1 MSFASDVKKELI
13 DMPTEKECCAPALL
27 AGMLCFGGKFSS
39 DDYYTLS
46 SESYRLMDFL
56 SALCAERFFIVPTLI
71 KRSGSYSLILP
82 EATMLLHE
90 LDILKSGQVKFSF
103 PDMRSECCKRAFIK
117 GAFLSSGTISSP
129 EKQYHLEFSTPH
141 FGISE
146 PLRELLME
154 FDIPAKTLRRKSR
167 YVTYFKDNDVICDI
181 LALMGAGRAAL
192 TLSEKSVSKS
202 IANRDNRLINS
213 ENANYDKTITAS
225 VKQIIAINTI
235 DNKLGLENLPAQLKE
250 LAELRLKNRD
260 LPLSELAQRLE
271 ISKSGVNHRM
281 RKILEIAENLTG
293 ESTNE

>member
-13 DMPTEKECCAPALL
+13 SAQPEKDCCASAML
-27 AGMLCFGGKFSS
+27 AGMLSFGSKFSA
-39 DDYYTLS
+39 DDYFTLH
-46 SESYRLMDFL
+46 SESYLLLDFI
-56 SALCAERFFIVPTLI
+56 STLCAEKFLICPTLV

-82 EATMLLHE
+82 EATMLLQE
-90 LDILKSGQVKFSF
+90 LGILTPGQVKFSF
-103 PDMRSECCKRAFIK
+103 PDMPEDCCKRAFIK

-129 EKQYHLEFSTPH
+129 VKQYHLEFSTHH

-154 FDIPAKTLRRKSR
+154 FDIPSKTLRRKSR

-192 TLSEKSVSKS
+192 TLSETNITKS

-235 DNKLGLENLPAQLKE
+235 DNHIGLENLPPQLKE
-250 LAELRLKNRD
+250 LALLRLDKKD
-260 LPLSELAQRLE
+260 LSLTELAEILE

-281 RKILEIAENLTG
+281 RKILEIANNLTG
-293 ESTNE
+293 EQKNE

>member
-13 DMPTEKECCAPALL
+13 DAPIEKECCAPALL

-39 DDYYTLS
+39 DDYYTLN
-46 SESYRLMDFL
+46 SESYSLLDFL
-56 SALCAERFFIVPTLI
+56 STMCAERFLICPTLI
-71 KRSGSYSLILP
+71 KRSGNYSLILP
-82 EATMLLHE
+82 EATMLLRE
-90 LDILKSGQVKFSF
+90 LDILKTGQVKFSF
-103 PDMRSECCKRAFIK
+103 PDMPEDCCKRAFIK

-154 FDIPAKTLRRKSR
+154 FDIPAKTLRRKFR

-192 TLSEKSVSKS
+192 TLSETNISKS

-225 VKQIIAINTI
+225 VKQIIAINAI
-235 DNKLGLENLPAQLKE
+235 DNHMGLEKLPPQLKE
-250 LAELRLKNRD
+250 LAELRLNNRD
-260 LPLSELAQRLE
+260 LPLSELAEKLE

-281 RKILEIAENLTG
+281 RKIIEIAESLTG
-293 ESTNE
+293 EN

>member
-13 DMPTEKECCAPALL
+13 DMPTEKECCAPMLL
-27 AGMLCFGGKFSS
+27 AGMLSFGGKFSS
-39 DDYYTLS
+39 DDYYTLT

-56 SALCAERFFIVPTLI
+56 STLCAERFLICPTLI

-82 EATMLLHE
+82 EATMLLQE
-90 LDILKSGQVKFSF
+90 LDILKAGQVKFSF
-103 PDMRSECCKRAFIK
+103 PDMQSECCRRAFIK

-235 DNKLGLENLPAQLKE
+235 DNKLGLENLPVQLKE
-250 LAELRLKNRD
+250 LAELRLNNHD
-260 LPLSELAQRLE
+260 LPLSELAEKLE

-281 RKILEIAENLTG
+281 RKIIEIAENLTG
-293 ESTNE
+293 ENTNE

>member
-13 DMPTEKECCAPALL
+13 DLPTEKDCCANSLL
-27 AGMLCFGGKFSS
+27 SGMLCFGGKFSS
-39 DDYYTLS
+39 NDYYTLN
-46 SESYRLMDFL
+46 SESYRLLDFL
-56 SALCAERFFIVPTLI
+56 SILCAEKFLICPTLV

-82 EATMLLHE
+82 EATMLLQE
-90 LDILKSGQVKFSF
+90 LGILTPGQVKFSF
-103 PDMRSECCKRAFIK
+103 PKMPEDCCKRAFIK

-129 EKQYHLEFSTPH
+129 EKQYHLEFSTHH

-146 PLRELLME
+146 PLRELLKE
-154 FDIPAKTLRRKSR
+154 FDIPSKTLRRKSR

-192 TLSEKSVSKS
+192 TLSETNITKS

-235 DNKLGLENLPAQLKE
+235 DNHLGLEKLPPQLKE
-250 LAELRLKNRD
+250 LAQLRLNNRD
-260 LPLSELAQRLE
+260 LPLSELAERLE

-281 RKILEIAENLTG
+281 RKIIEIADSLTG
-293 ESTNE
+293 ENENE

>member
-13 DMPTEKECCAPALL
+13 DIPTETECCATMLL

-39 DDYYTLS
+39 DDYYTLN

-56 SALCAERFFIVPTLI
+56 STLCAERFLICPTLI

-82 EATMLLHE
+82 EATMLLQE
-90 LDILKSGQVKFSF
+90 LDILKAGQVKFSF
-103 PDMRSECCKRAFIK
+103 PEMQSDCCKRAFIK

-146 PLRELLME
+146 LLRELLME

-192 TLSEKSVSKS
+192 TLSETNIKKD

-213 ENANYDKTITAS
+213 ENANYDKTVTAS

-235 DNKLGLENLPAQLKE
+235 DNHMGLENLPVQLRE
-250 LAELRLKNRD
+250 LAELRLNNRD
-260 LPLSELAQRLE
+260 LPLSELAEKLE

-281 RKILEIAENLTG
+281 RKIIEIAENLTG
-293 ESTNE
+293 ENTNE

>member
-13 DMPTEKECCAPALL
+13 DMPAEKECCAPMLL
-27 AGMLCFGGKFSS
+27 AGMLSFGGKFSS
-39 DDYYTLS
+39 DDYYTLT
-46 SESYRLMDFL
+46 SESYRLMDYL
-56 SALCAERFFIVPTLI
+56 STLCAERFLICPTLI
-71 KRSGSYSLILP
+71 KKGGNYSLILP
-82 EATMLLHE
+82 EATMLLQE
-90 LDILKSGQVKFSF
+90 LDILKAGQVKFSF
-103 PDMRSECCKRAFIK
+103 PDMQSDCCKRAFIK

-154 FDIPAKTLRRKSR
+154 FDIPSKTLRRKSR
-167 YVTYFKDNDVICDI
+167 YVTYFKDNDVICDV

-192 TLSEKSVSKS
+192 SLSETNIRKN
-202 IANRDNRLINS
+202 IANRDNRIINS

-235 DNKLGLENLPAQLKE
+235 DSHIGLENLPVQLGE
-250 LAELRLKNRD
+250 LARLRLENRD
-260 LPLSELAQRLE
+260 LPLSELAERLE

-293 ESTNE
+293 ENENE

>member
-1 MSFASDVKKELI
+1 MSFASEVKKELI
-13 DMPTEKECCAPALL
+13 DMPIEKECCAPTLL

-39 DDYYTLS
+39 DDYYTLN
-46 SESYRLMDFL
+46 SESYRLLDFL
-56 SALCAERFFIVPTLI
+56 SSLCAERFLICPTLI

-82 EATMLLHE
+82 EATMILQE
-90 LDILKSGQVKFSF
+90 LDILKAGQVKFSF
-103 PDMRSECCKRAFIK
+103 PYMPEDCCKRAFIK

-129 EKQYHLEFSTPH
+129 QKQYHLEFSTPH

-154 FDIPAKTLRRKSR
+154 FDIPSKTLRRKSR

-181 LALMGAGRAAL
+181 LALMGAGKATL
-192 TLSEKSVSKS
+192 TLSETNITKS

-235 DNKLGLENLPAQLKE
+235 DNHMGLENLPVQLRD
-250 LAELRLKNRD
+250 LALLRLENRD
-260 LPLSELAQRLE
+260 LPLSELAEKLE

-293 ESTNE
+293 ETTNE